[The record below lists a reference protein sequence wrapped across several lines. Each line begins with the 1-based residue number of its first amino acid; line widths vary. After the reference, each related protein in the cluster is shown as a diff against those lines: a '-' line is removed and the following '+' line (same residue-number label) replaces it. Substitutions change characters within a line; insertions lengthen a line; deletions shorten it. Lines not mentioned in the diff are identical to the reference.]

1 MALYGPWAVVRDRCS
16 RWPEFRTAFA
26 YAGQALIARSPAQER
41 IRGLAEGVSQ
51 RRNLASGARA
61 IEMAYQTKPA
71 PDVPFEAHRRYIDVQ
86 VMIAGEELME
96 TAAAGPLGVVQ
107 AYDPETDVI
116 LFADPAAPSRLRLR
130 AGDVAI
136 FWPEDAHR
144 TSLAPGGVPALV
156 RKTVVKVPVP
166 AV

>member
-1 MALYGPWAVVRDRCS
+1 MALFGPWAAVRDRCA

-26 YAGQALIARSPAQER
+26 YAGQALVPGSPAQER
-41 IRGLAEGVSQ
+41 IRALAEGGTH
-51 RRNLASGARA
+51 RRNLAGGARA

-86 VMIAGEELME
+86 VVIVGEELME
-96 TAAAGPLGVVQ
+96 AAAAGPLGVLQ
-107 AYDPETDVI
+107 GYDPEKDVI
-116 LFADPAAPSRLRLR
+116 LFADPVAASRLRLR

-144 TSLAPGGVPALV
+144 TSLAPAGAPGLV

-166 AV
+166 A

>member
-1 MALYGPWAVVRDRCS
+1 MALFGPWAVVRDRCA

-26 YAGQALIARSPAQER
+26 YAGHVLVAGSPAQER
-41 IRGLAEGVSQ
+41 IRALAEGATH
-51 RRNLASGARA
+51 RRNLAGGSRA
-61 IEMAYQTKPA
+61 IEMAYQTKPT

-86 VMIAGEELME
+86 VMVAGEELME
-96 TAAAGPLGVVQ
+96 AAAAGPLGVLQ
-107 AYDPETDVI
+107 AYDEEKDVI

-144 TSLAPGGVPALV
+144 PALAPGGVPALV

-166 AV
+166 A